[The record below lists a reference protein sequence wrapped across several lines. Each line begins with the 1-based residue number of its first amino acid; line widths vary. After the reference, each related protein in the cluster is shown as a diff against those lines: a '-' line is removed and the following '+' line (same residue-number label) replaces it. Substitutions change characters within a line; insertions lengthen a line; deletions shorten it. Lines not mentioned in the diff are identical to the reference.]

1 MEQKQIT
8 SELNVTKKQ
17 TQQLQVQFD
26 ALQTE
31 YETKKRITAQTLE
44 SYQNKCTDTEQKL
57 LEAQK
62 IIENLESTLVL
73 LKKNNEKSLK
83 DIEGT

>member
-8 SELNVTKKQ
+8 SELNVNKKH
-17 TQQLQVQFD
+17 TQQLQVQLD

-31 YETKKRITAQTLE
+31 YEAEKKTTAQTLE
-44 SYQNKCTDTEQKL
+44 SYKDKCTDAEQKL

-83 DIEGT
+83 DVEGT